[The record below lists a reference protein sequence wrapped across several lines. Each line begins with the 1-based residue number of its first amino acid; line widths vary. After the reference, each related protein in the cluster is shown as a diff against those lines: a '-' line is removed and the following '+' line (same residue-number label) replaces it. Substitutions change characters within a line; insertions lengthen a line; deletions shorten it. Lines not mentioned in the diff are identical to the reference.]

1 MPLSR
6 PVGGRYRLYL
16 SLREGSEKTPRS
28 GADQAENE
36 PMELR
41 KNWRKLTTAWTT
53 TVTAVLKRSR
63 EQVIVTDSGRPATP

>member
-1 MPLSR
+1 M
-6 PVGGRYRLYL
+6 
-16 SLREGSEKTPRS
+16 
-28 GADQAENE
+28 DQAENN

-63 EQVIVTDSGRPATP
+63 EQVIVTDSGRPAVP